1 MSNISARM
9 EFLARMGIIPAE
21 AWDFII
27 PHGPK
32 ISKVA
37 KEYLFAQIV
46 RDIAK
51 QVPSAKAASQ
61 LMDAGREMT
70 KFAAD
75 GLVNGWEEGDD
86 LCPPWFGGRFPF
98 PPRPHYEDLF
108 ESAGENF
115 QREDTLQTLVSA
127 LRYIAKNTAVKGAPA
142 KLEAAAKELSSSTN
156 VRTLRAA

>member
-1 MSNISARM
+1 MSSISSRM
-9 EFLARMGIIPAE
+9 EFLVKFGIIPAE

-51 QVPSAKAASQ
+51 QVPGTKAASQ

-70 KFAAD
+70 NFAAS

-86 LCPPWFGGRFPF
+86 LCPPWFGHLPF
-98 PPRPHYEDLF
+98 PPRHHLENMLDGI
-108 ESAGENF
+108 ESV
-115 QREDTLQTLVSA
+115 QQQDTVQVYVSA
-127 LRYIAKNTAVKGAPA
+127 MRYIAKNTTVKGAVA
-142 KLEAAAKELSSSTN
+142 KLESAVKELDSISN
-156 VRTLRAA
+156 IKALRSAA